1 VAEEKSAHVE
11 WEANMTER
19 TKLVLA
25 GGLAAGLIG
34 YATVVILVGAINLVM
49 GRSLFHT
56 AALFGSAMFYG
67 LDDPAALRIEA
78 GPVLAYNMVH
88 VLTFLALGM
97 FASWLVSLAERF
109 PAAQYFILVILIFVA
124 FHVFAAL
131 LLFAAPLLGGGA
143 WLLIGISGVVAAALM
158 GWYLL
163 TIHPLLRRELKDIPM
178 GDVPP
183 D

>member
-1 VAEEKSAHVE
+1 
-11 WEANMTER
+11 MTER

-25 GGLAAGLIG
+25 GGLVSGLIG
-34 YATVVILVGAINLVM
+34 YATVVVLVGALNLVM

-56 AALFGSAMFYG
+56 AALFGSVMFYG
-67 LDDPAALRIEA
+67 LEDPAALRIEA

-88 VLTFLALGM
+88 VLTFLAVGI

-109 PAAQYFILVILIFVA
+109 PAAQYFILVVLVFIA
-124 FHVFAAL
+124 FHVFAGL

-143 WLLIGISGVVAAALM
+143 WLIVGVSGVVAAALM

-163 TIHPLLRRELKDIPM
+163 RTHPLLRQELRDIPM
-178 GDVPP
+178 GEVPAE
-183 D
+183 